1 MLPGMPL
8 EAVAAVS
15 QSVSQLTGFQLK
27 ALDLHCTF
35 SLQTSAMSCRPVGMG
50 GAAWGKSKPISP
62 WSWKMDWGGQGWSQP
77 IAVEW
82 QQQVINAVAK
92 ALLANS
98 QSDHGCNPKR
108 CQSQTECKPPRH
120 SRADMAK
127 A

>member
-1 MLPGMPL
+1 
-8 EAVAAVS
+8 
-15 QSVSQLTGFQLK
+15 
-27 ALDLHCTF
+27 
-35 SLQTSAMSCRPVGMG
+35 
-50 GAAWGKSKPISP
+50 
-62 WSWKMDWGGQGWSQP
+62 MDGGGQGWSQP

-92 ALLANS
+92 VLLANS

-108 CQSQTECKPPRH
+108 CQSHTECKPPRH